1 MWTSQPGFSGQTPE
15 TRKAKR
21 EMSIPVL
28 YWSPPIFFVI
38 AFVFSMLGMG
48 GSQLY
53 IPILFWMGMDFKT
66 EAVPL
71 GMLLNVVNSSS
82 AALTYGRKKLIAWRV
97 AIPFAVAMVA
107 FAPLG
112 VWLNVQ
118 LPVKPLL
125 FFFALFTAS
134 AAVLML
140 SGWKPKRGEMSPRGR
155 VMLGLGAGSGLGL
168 TAGLIGRGGGSFIVP
183 LLYITGLEARLAA
196 ATSAF
201 VVTCSGLSSFVSH
214 LVTAA
219 QPQWGVWLATV
230 IAVLLGSQLGSRL
243 MAGRMKSR
251 AVRQVFG
258 WVLLGVAALIIV
270 KDVIMG

>member
-1 MWTSQPGFSGQTPE
+1 VNIFYL
-15 TRKAKR
+15 A
-21 EMSIPVL
+21 
-28 YWSPPIFFVI
+28 PPLFFVI
-38 AFVFSMLGMG
+38 ALVFSMLGMG

-53 IPILFWMGMDFKT
+53 IPILYWMGMDFKT

-82 AALTYGRKKLIAWRV
+82 AAVTYARKKLIIWPV
-97 AIPFAVAMVA
+97 ALPFALAMIA

-125 FFFALFTAS
+125 LFFALFTAA

-140 SGWKPKRGEMSPRGR
+140 SGWKPKRGEMSPKGR
-155 VMLGLGAGSGLGL
+155 ATLGLTAGSGLGL
-168 TAGLIGRGGGSFIVP
+168 VAGLIGRGGGSFVVP
-183 LLYITGLEARLAA
+183 LLYIAGLEAKNAA

-201 VVTCSGLSSFVSH
+201 VVTCSGSSSFISH
-214 LVTAA
+214 LATAA
-219 QPQWGVWLATV
+219 QPQWPVWIGTV
-230 IAVLLGSQLGSRL
+230 VAVLLGSQIGSRL

-251 AVRQVFG
+251 AVKQVFG

-270 KDVIMG
+270 KDVI

>member
-1 MWTSQPGFSGQTPE
+1 
-15 TRKAKR
+15 
-21 EMSIPVL
+21 MSVFYL
-28 YWSPPIFFVI
+28 APPIFFVI

-53 IPILFWMGMDFKT
+53 VPILYWMGMDFKT

-82 AALTYGRKKLIAWRV
+82 AAITYGRRKLIAWPV
-97 AIPFAVAMVA
+97 AIPFAVAMIV

-125 FFFALFTAS
+125 VFFALFTAA

-140 SGWKPKRGEMSPRGR
+140 SGWKPKGGEMSPKGR
-155 VMLGLGAGSGLGL
+155 VTLGLTAGSGLGIV
-168 TAGLIGRGGGSFIVP
+168 AGLIGRGGGSFVVP
-183 LLYITGLEARLAA
+183 LLYIAGLEAKSAA

-201 VVTCSGLSSFVSH
+201 VVTCSGTSSFISH
-214 LVTAA
+214 LATAA
-219 QPQWGVWLATV
+219 QPQWWAWIASVV
-230 IAVLLGSQLGSRL
+230 AVLLGSQLGSRL

-251 AVRQVFG
+251 AVKQVFG
-258 WVLLGVAALIIV
+258 WVLLAVAALIII
-270 KDVIMG
+270 KDVILN

>member
-1 MWTSQPGFSGQTPE
+1 VNIFYL
-15 TRKAKR
+15 A
-21 EMSIPVL
+21 
-28 YWSPPIFFVI
+28 PPLFFVI
-38 AFVFSMLGMG
+38 ALVFSMLGMG

-53 IPILFWMGMDFKT
+53 IPILYWMGMDFKT

-82 AALTYGRKKLIAWRV
+82 AAVTYARKKLIIWPV
-97 AIPFAVAMVA
+97 ALPFALAMIA

-125 FFFALFTAS
+125 LFFALFTAA

-140 SGWKPKRGEMSPRGR
+140 SGWKPKRGEMSPKGR
-155 VMLGLGAGSGLGL
+155 ATLGL
-168 TAGLIGRGGGSFIVP
+168 TAGSSLGLVAGLIGRGGGSCVVP
-183 LLYITGLEARLAA
+183 RLYIAGLEAKTAA

-201 VVTCSGLSSFVSH
+201 VVTCSGSSSFISH
-214 LVTAA
+214 LATAA
-219 QPQWGVWLATV
+219 QPQWPVWIGTV
-230 IAVLLGSQLGSRL
+230 VAVLLGSQIGSRL

-251 AVRQVFG
+251 AVKQVFG

-270 KDVIMG
+270 KDVI